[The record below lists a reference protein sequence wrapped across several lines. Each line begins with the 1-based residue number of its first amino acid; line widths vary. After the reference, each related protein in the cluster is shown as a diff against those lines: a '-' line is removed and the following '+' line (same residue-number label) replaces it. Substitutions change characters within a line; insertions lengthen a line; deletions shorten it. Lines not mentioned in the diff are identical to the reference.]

1 MQRDVLFLL
10 KPGFHDP
17 DLPGRTFYCWHCAL
31 MEGVLASFPELTPD
45 LEVRQIAFARPRRDV
60 TRLIGE
66 ANQSLPVLVLAE
78 DAPADLP
85 AAVHEGRRF
94 VNEPMAI
101 LDILHRRHGYP
112 PAHP

>member
-1 MQRDVLFLL
+1 MTRTCR
-10 KPGFHDP
+10 
-17 DLPGRTFYCWHCAL
+17 GRTFYCWHCAL

-78 DAPADLP
+78 DARPICPQRCMKGD
-85 AAVHEGRRF
+85 GS
-94 VNEPMAI
+94 
-101 LDILHRRHGYP
+101 
-112 PAHP
+112 

>member
-1 MQRDVLFLL
+1 M
-10 KPGFHDP
+10 
-17 DLPGRTFYCWHCAL
+17 LPSLSWRLSWRFAGSRL
-31 MEGVLASFPELTPD
+31 RGLAGMW
-45 LEVRQIAFARPRRDV
+45 I
-60 TRLIGE
+60 RLIGE

>member
-1 MQRDVLFLL
+1 
-10 KPGFHDP
+10 
-17 DLPGRTFYCWHCAL
+17 